1 MKKNSIET
9 ALPRLAR
16 RLIVILILLI
26 LPANIGLQQYIEHQ
40 NQRESSEEVFAQLE
54 QLIELNEKNLENEK
68 IIFPRN
74 VYKRQKWQLILR
86 NIHLRSNLILRRSEC
101 LLKSWI

>member
-9 ALPRLAR
+9 ALPRLAH

-40 NQRESSEEVFAQLE
+40 NQRES
-54 QLIELNEKNLENEK
+54 
-68 IIFPRN
+68 
-74 VYKRQKWQLILR
+74 
-86 NIHLRSNLILRRSEC
+86 
-101 LLKSWI
+101 